1 MNTSTIAI
9 TSNVKIFKLIE
20 LIKSEP
26 NVYGNWTM
34 QDFEY
39 WTEDMTESEI
49 VQFLEDIIAE
59 GSDWIVE

>member
-1 MNTSTIAI
+1 MNTNTITI
-9 TSNVKIFKLIE
+9 TGNVKIFKLIE

-39 WTEDMTESEI
+39 WTTDMNEAECI
-49 VQFLEDIIAE
+49 QFLEDIIAE